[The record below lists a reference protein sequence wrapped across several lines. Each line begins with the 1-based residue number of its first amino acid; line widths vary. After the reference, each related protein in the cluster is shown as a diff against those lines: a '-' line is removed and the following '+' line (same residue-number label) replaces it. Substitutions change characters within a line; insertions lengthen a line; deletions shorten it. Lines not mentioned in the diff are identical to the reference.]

1 MILDGMPGRVEK
13 NYPLNQLTT
22 WKIGGPAE
30 TAYWPET
37 KEDLSTVWRRA
48 QEAEVPVWLIG
59 QGSNL
64 LLPDEGLPGV
74 TVVTTYLRR
83 VEWGD
88 YTVQVEAGYSLARL
102 AQEAGER
109 GFSGLEF
116 ARGIPGSVGGAVMM
130 NAGAHGGTMAPHI
143 MKVTALWA
151 DGTVKTLERAELEFA
166 YRFCSLR
173 GQAWVLE
180 VELEF
185 SPGDRSKILHEMKE
199 HLTKRTLNQPLEK
212 PSAGSVFRNP
222 PGDSA
227 GRLIEAAGWKGRSI
241 GGAQVSTK
249 HANFI
254 VNTGNAKAKD
264 VLALMEG
271 IQRDVQLKFGIS
283 LQSEVAYLQL
293 EVNKHTLF
301 LPKEVAI
308 NTDKEGV

>member
-37 KEDLSTVWRRA
+37 KEDLSTVWQRA
-48 QEAEVPVWLIG
+48 QEAGVPVWLIG

-83 VEWGD
+83 VEWGE

-130 NAGAHGGTMAPHI
+130 NAGAHGGTMASHI
-143 MKVTALWA
+143 MNVTALWA
-151 DGTVKTLERAELEFA
+151 DGTVKKVEKAELEFA

-173 GQAWVLE
+173 GHAWVLE

-185 SPGDRSKILHEMKE
+185 SPGDRRQILEAMKE
-199 HLTKRTLNQPLEK
+199 HLTKRALNQPLEK

-254 VNTGNAKAKD
+254 VNTGNAKAMD

-271 IQRDVQLKFGIS
+271 IQKDVQVKFGIS

-301 LPKEVAI
+301 HPKEI
-308 NTDKEGV
+308 EG

>member
-1 MILDGMPGRVEK
+1 MEK
-13 NYPLNQLTT
+13 NYPLHQLTT

-30 TAYWPET
+30 AVYWPQT
-37 KEDLSTVWRRA
+37 KEDLSTVWQRA

-74 TVVTTYLRR
+74 TLVTTSLRK
-83 VEWGD
+83 VKWGD
-88 YTVQVEAGYSLARL
+88 CTVQVEAGYSLARL

-116 ARGIPGSVGGAVMM
+116 ARGIPGSLGGAVMM
-130 NAGAHGGTMAPHI
+130 NAGAHGGAMAPLI
-143 MKVTALWA
+143 MNVTALWA
-151 DGTVKTLERAELEFA
+151 DGTVKKVEKAELEFA

-173 GQAWVLE
+173 GHAWVLE
-180 VELEF
+180 AKLVF
-185 SPGDRSKILHEMKE
+185 SPGDRQKILQDMKE
-199 HLTKRTLNQPLEK
+199 NLTNRMLNQPLEK
-212 PSAGSVFRNP
+212 PSAGSIFQNP

-227 GRLIEAAGWKGRSI
+227 GRLIEAAGWKGRSM

-264 VLALMEG
+264 VLTLMEE
-271 IQRDVQLKFGIS
+271 IQRDVQLKFGIT
-283 LQSEVAYLQL
+283 LQTEVACLN
-293 EVNKHTLF
+293 EARCTMH
-301 LPKEVAI
+301 
-308 NTDKEGV
+308 

>member
-13 NYPLNQLTT
+13 NYPLHLLTT

-30 TAYWPET
+30 AVYWPQT
-37 KEDLSTVWRRA
+37 KEDLVTVWQRA

-74 TVVTTYLRR
+74 TLVTTALRAIT
-83 VEWGD
+83 WGD

-130 NAGAHGGTMAPHI
+130 NAGAHGKAMGPQI
-143 MKVTALWA
+143 INVTALWA
-151 DGTVKTLERAELEFA
+151 DGTLKKVEIAELQFA

-173 GQAWVLE
+173 GHAWVLE
-180 VELEF
+180 AGLVF
-185 SPGDRSKILHEMKE
+185 SPGDRNKILQDMKKN
-199 HLTKRTLNQPLEK
+199 LTKRTLHQPLEK
-212 PSAGSVFRNP
+212 PSAGSVFQNP
-222 PGDSA
+222 QGDSA
-227 GRLIEAAGWKGRSI
+227 GRLIEAAGWKGRSR
-241 GGAQVSTK
+241 GGAQVSNK

-264 VLALMEG
+264 VLVLMEE
-271 IQRDVQLKFGIS
+271 IQRDVQLKFGII
-283 LQSEVAYLQL
+283 LQPEVEYLSETRGTTREARGAMH
-293 EVNKHTLF
+293 EVR
-301 LPKEVAI
+301 I
-308 NTDKEGV
+308 EGG

>member
-1 MILDGMPGRVEK
+1 MPGRVEK

-30 TAYWPET
+30 AVYWPQTREH
-37 KEDLSTVWRRA
+37 LSIVWQRA
-48 QEAEVPVWLIG
+48 QKAKIPVWLIG

-74 TVVTTYLRR
+74 TLVTTALRSI
-83 VEWGD
+83 EWGE

-143 MKVTALWA
+143 MNVTALWA
-151 DGTVKTLERAELEFA
+151 DGTVKKVERAELEFA

-173 GQAWVLE
+173 GHAWVLE
-180 VELEF
+180 AELMF
-185 SPGDRSKILHEMKE
+185 SPGDRETSLHVMKE
-199 HLTKRTLNQPLEK
+199 NLRSRALNQPLEK
-212 PSAGSVFRNP
+212 PSAGSVFKNP

-227 GRLIEAAGWKGRSI
+227 GRLIEAAGWKGKSM
-241 GGAQVSTK
+241 GGAQVSSK

-254 VNTGNAKAKD
+254 VNTGKAKAQD
-264 VLALMEG
+264 VLALIEV
-271 IQRDVQLKFGIS
+271 IQRDVQSKFGIS
-283 LQSEVAYLQL
+283 LVTEVAYLQQ
-293 EVNKHTLF
+293 K
-301 LPKEVAI
+301 
-308 NTDKEGV
+308 

>member
-30 TAYWPET
+30 TAYWPES
-37 KEDLSTVWRRA
+37 KEDLSTVWQRA
-48 QEAEVPVWLIG
+48 QEAGVPVWLIG

-83 VEWGD
+83 VEWGE

-130 NAGAHGGTMAPHI
+130 NAGAHGGTMASHI
-143 MKVTALWA
+143 MNVTALWA
-151 DGTVKTLERAELEFA
+151 DGTVKKVEKAELEFA

-173 GQAWVLE
+173 GHAWVLE

-185 SPGDRSKILHEMKE
+185 SPGDRRQILEAMKE
-199 HLTKRTLNQPLEK
+199 HLTKRALNQPLEK

-254 VNTGNAKAKD
+254 VNTGNAKAMD

-271 IQRDVQLKFGIS
+271 IQKDVQVKFGIS

-301 LPKEVAI
+301 HPKEI
-308 NTDKEGV
+308 EG